1 MAIREIMVDL
11 ETLGRR
17 PGCKILSIGAV
28 VFSPEGLGDEFYVTV
43 TTDDQPLAED
53 LETVRWWQQQSPE
66 ARKVF
71 DAPRHD
77 FMLGM
82 SKWRDFVRSVGGKR
96 SVAIWGNGADFD
108 NAILQ
113 ICFDVVGLEQPWEF
127 WNNRCYRTL
136 KNLPGAPK
144 MQKRSGTHHNALD
157 DAKTQA
163 EHAVEIH
170 KALKLWP
177 SA

>member
-1 MAIREIMVDL
+1 MQSVMIDI
-11 ETLGRR
+11 ETLGTASNSV
-17 PGCKILSIGAV
+17 ILSIGAV
-28 VFSPEGLGDEFYVTV
+28 EFDLNGLGKEFEVFIDPESCTDHGLVIDARTVMWWMGQSDAARGELLKRKGVPLDEAMVK
-43 TTDDQPLAED
+43 LHNA
-53 LETVRWWQQQSPE
+53 
-66 ARKVF
+66 F
-71 DAPRHD
+71 DW
-77 FMLGM
+77 
-82 SKWRDFVRSVGGKR
+82 KGKQ
-96 SVAIWGNGADFD
+96 VWCNGTDFD
-108 NAILQ
+108 FPIIGSA
-113 ICFDVVGLEQPWEF
+113 CKAVGTLEPWQY
-127 WNNRCYRTL
+127 WAKMDYRTL